1 MTEQSFKQKHQP
13 TKASLILLDSLIHKT
28 IDQYDTLEEAY
39 HMNRY
44 DWMSKTKCYL
54 PASYSAYRAKVTRMT
69 RKKST
74 GVRANRSAKNVVNF
88 YRELQS

>member
-13 TKASLILLDSLIHKT
+13 TKASLILLDSLIYKR

-44 DWMSKTKCYL
+44 DWMAKTKCYL
-54 PASYSAYRAKVTRMT
+54 PASYSAYRAKVTLMT

-74 GVRANRSAKNVVNF
+74 GVRANRSAKNIINF

>member
-13 TKASLILLDSLIHKT
+13 TKASLILFDSLIHKR
-28 IDQYDTLEEAY
+28 IHQYDTLEEAY

-44 DWMSKTKCYL
+44 DWMAKTKCYL
-54 PASYSAYRAKVTRMT
+54 PSTYSGYRAKVSKMT
-69 RKKST
+69 RKKFT
-74 GVRANRSAKNVVNF
+74 GVKANRLANNVVNF

>member
-1 MTEQSFKQKHQP
+1 MTAKSFKHKHQP
-13 TKASLILLDSLIHKT
+13 TKASLILLDSLIHKR

-44 DWMSKTKCYL
+44 DWMAKTKCYL
-54 PASYSAYRAKVTRMT
+54 PASYSAYRAKVTSMT

-74 GVRANRSAKNVVNF
+74 GVRANRSAKNVINF